1 MKLPT
6 LLEGFLANLIK
17 TIGLLVGIFVLIF
30 FLMRILPGDIVDLM
44 AIDGGLDEN
53 MKAELRTELGIDKSL
68 PEQFFIWC
76 RQMLRFDF
84 GKSLRFGKPVTE
96 IIGYSLPVT
105 LRLALISCAVG
116 LGLGMALAFLAVWK
130 KSKFF
135 ATLIEAINVWSIAVP
150 TFCAGFML
158 IFMFVLGMRIMP
170 LSGNFLLP
178 VAVLAVDI
186 AGQVAKPLFEEMK
199 DTLSARF
206 VTIARSKGMDYRRIV
221 IRHVIPNS
229 ATVLIALSGLI
240 VAGALGGSITLE
252 VLFNLPGLGQ
262 LAFNA
267 VSGRDYPI
275 IQALAIFIASITIL
289 VNFVT
294 DSVAL
299 LIDPRQRD
307 ILRNT

>member
-1 MKLPT
+1 MKLPAM
-6 LLEGFLANLIK
+6 LAGFLANLTK
-17 TIGLLVGIFVLIF
+17 TIGLLVGIFILIF
-30 FLMRILPGDIVDLM
+30 FLMRILPGDIVEIM
-44 AIDGGLDEN
+44 AIEGGLDES
-53 MKAELRTELGIDKSL
+53 MKAELRAELGIDKSL
-68 PEQFFIWC
+68 VEQFIVWC
-76 RQMLRFDF
+76 RQMLMFDF
-84 GKSLRFGKPVTE
+84 GKSLRFGKPVVE

-105 LRLALISCAVG
+105 FRFALLSCSIG
-116 LGLGMALAFLAVWK
+116 LGLGMLFAFFAVWK
-130 KSKFF
+130 KSRFF
-135 ATLIEAINVWSIAVP
+135 AALVEAVNVWSIAVP
-150 TFCAGFML
+150 TFCAGFVL
-158 IFMFVLGMRIMP
+158 IFVFVLGLRIMP

-206 VTIARSKGMDYRRIV
+206 ITIARSKGMSYRRIV
-221 IRHVIPNS
+221 LRHVLPNS

-275 IQALAIFIASITIL
+275 IQALALFIASTVIL
-289 VNFVT
+289 VNFIT

-307 ILRNT
+307 KLRNT